1 MTSSKDNGAMPV
13 VHSNLKATDTN
24 NPEGYTIV
32 DGIRIDR
39 LISSNG
45 WTMCGVG
52 KVKTIQTTRREVEVI
67 WRRPDGALISQD
79 MIESRSHVL
88 TKSSSKGAQKTA
100 CREMKRTGIPDHR
113 WREGDWIE
121 EFERHLI
128 SADGDKLLSGFPA
141 YEPDEPDEW
150 SEDES
155 VDDADSVIHR
165 LKFGPDER
173 CYVERP
179 GDDDGGEA

>member
-1 MTSSKDNGAMPV
+1 MTIENNKGAMPV

-32 DGIRIDR
+32 EGIRIDR

-52 KVKTIQTTRREVEVI
+52 KVKTTQITRREVEVI

-79 MIESRSHVL
+79 MIEDSSHVL
-88 TKSSSKGAQKTA
+88 TKQEEGEAPSKTV
-100 CREMKRTGIPDHR
+100 CREMKRTGVPDSR
-113 WREGDWIE
+113 FRECDHVD
-121 EFERHLI
+121 EFQRHLN
-128 SADGDKLLSGFPA
+128 SPDGEKLLSQFPA

-155 VDDADSVIHR
+155 IDDADSVIHR
-165 LKFGPDER
+165 LKFGADE
-173 CYVERP
+173 
-179 GDDDGGEA
+179 DSDSDDGGEA